1 MTDVLQ
7 TNLGLVEKESPE
19 ATAVPQTP
27 GVQAEGNE
35 KLKEAEKGPDTS
47 PEGEVMSF
55 ASMEPSTLQWP
66 AGKDALNKA
75 GRPLS
80 QESQR
85 VGGEGKEMDGERASM
100 QSDCLSLRG
109 AESTTESERE
119 LRMREKMKS
128 EDGWLEKEK
137 EKEKERE
144 VELELRARPKGSHM
158 EIEMDE
164 VNSMPEEAARVFR
177 PNMHHSSIVPDS
189 PRDWDDEDRRP
200 FLGSHGAPVNGYYH
214 DWEQQETPPK
224 SGCAGSGRDLL
235 KAGISLFAGAVIFPF
250 LIWGGYVFLPFDAP
264 YLETAPLRLVYTLR
278 CSVFGVVPIVLGLLV
293 LGISR
298 IRFGALRPQFE
309 TEVKEVAVHRRFV
322 DESVSLFVLYFV
334 QLAVLAAYLNH
345 DLLKL
350 VPLLTIVFAI
360 GRLCYWVA
368 ATMGSSLRGFGFALS
383 FLPMMTM
390 LVANMYFIFVL
401 DAEGNLFAQEARSS
415 HDSPSTYRQRF
426 WG

>member
-7 TNLGLVEKESPE
+7 TNLGLAERESPE

-27 GVQAEGNE
+27 GFPAEGNE
-35 KLKEAEKGPDTS
+35 KLKEAEKGLETS

-66 AGKDALNKA
+66 AEKDALNKA

-85 VGGEGKEMDGERASM
+85 VSGEGKEMDDERASI
-100 QSDCLSLRG
+100 QSECLSLRG
-109 AESTTESERE
+109 RESTTESERE
-119 LRMREKMKS
+119 LRMREKS
-128 EDGWLEKEK
+128 ADGWLEKK
-137 EKEKERE
+137 NERE
-144 VELELRARPKGSHM
+144 AELELRAQQKGCHM

-177 PNMHHSSIVPDS
+177 PNMHHSSIVPES
-189 PRDWDDEDRRP
+189 PRDWDDEDKSP
-200 FLGSHGAPVNGYYH
+200 FIGSHGAPVNEYYN
-214 DWEQQETPPK
+214 DWEPQESPK
-224 SGCAGSGRDLL
+224 SGCVGSGRDIL
-235 KAGISLFAGAVIFPF
+235 KAAISMFSGAVIFPF
-250 LIWGGYVFLPFDAP
+250 LVWGGYVFLPFDAP
-264 YLETAPLRLVYTLR
+264 FLETAPLRLVYTLR
-278 CSVFGVVPIVLGLLV
+278 CSVFGVVPIVLGLFV

-309 TEVKEVAVHRRFV
+309 SQTEVKEVAVHRRFV
-322 DESVSLFVLYFV
+322 DESVSLFLLYFV

-350 VPLLTIVFAI
+350 VPLLTILFAI

-368 ATMGSSLRGFGFALS
+368 ATLGSSLRGFGFALS
-383 FLPMMTM
+383 FLPMVTM
-390 LVANMYFIFVL
+390 MVANMYFIFVL